1 MQAKCK
7 HCRQS
12 TRVNTWLCEC
22 GVTWPSCHLHR
33 EGGFRCHPPAHRR
46 KTNTT
51 AGGTRTRTPALGE
64 PLPHG
69 RAARQPNGRAA
80 RDPDGHPARHPIA
93 RVARDPNVV
102 PRPLWLHSGATPAVA
117 PAQGQDLRK
126 RARMKDPP
134 TLLCTQRVSYETLPI
149 ANLSRAAR
157 DPIGH
162 PVREHFALPVRPP
175 KRPRDEALPPERAAL
190 DPTGQPGRDSAAL
203 AVQDPR
209 GEPRTKWQGANAS
222 AASTS
227 IFQALARLNKSG

>member
-1 MQAKCK
+1 
-7 HCRQS
+7 
-12 TRVNTWLCEC
+12 
-22 GVTWPSCHLHR
+22 
-33 EGGFRCHPPAHRR
+33 
-46 KTNTT
+46 
-51 AGGTRTRTPALGE
+51 
-64 PLPHG
+64 
-69 RAARQPNGRAA
+69 
-80 RDPDGHPARHPIA
+80 
-93 RVARDPNVV
+93 
-102 PRPLWLHSGATPAVA
+102 
-117 PAQGQDLRK
+117 
-126 RARMKDPP
+126 MKDPP

-222 AASTS
+222 AAGTS